1 MEWEEALLGSWG
13 TEIPT
18 HPPGY
23 YRRKAVRARQ
33 FAEEATTQAV
43 RERLLA
49 EATHCD
55 RLAADAEELWREVGD
70 GLTG

>member
-55 RLAADAEELWREVGD
+55 RLAADAEHISVREGEI
-70 GLTG
+70 LS